1 MNKVST
7 LPKISLEEFVEVL
20 QKERIYGY
28 FVSGLIIRKNQKSP
42 TVSQII
48 EKLPDSVVIEISKDK
63 DDTEILKLLKE
74 AFEKK
79 KWLVFHL
86 VDGYLSPL
94 WREQLTRLRDGNKVF
109 VMAGKVTED
118 PFFAKQPEEMRVV
131 VIIDEI
137 NIKNINYPEFLNLF
151 GPIIEI

>member
-1 MNKVST
+1 MDKVPK
-7 LPKISLEEFVEVL
+7 LPKISLEEFAEAL
-20 QKERIYGY
+20 QRERIYGY

-42 TVSQII
+42 DVSQII
-48 EKLPDSVVIEISKDK
+48 EKMPDSVVIEISKDK

-86 VDGYLSPL
+86 VDGSLSPL
-94 WREQLTRLRDGNKVF
+94 WREQLTRLRDSNSVF
-109 VMAGKVTED
+109 VQGKNVEST
-118 PFFAKQPEEMRVV
+118 FFANQPEEMRVIA
-131 VIIDEI
+131 IINEE